1 MSSCL
6 LNPWLYVT
14 YVLGNIREGHHL
26 AVWSKMNWAEGQCM
40 KWYVKGRGDIQR
52 SDMDNSD
59 NVVICQE
66 FSRCHTFS

>member
-1 MSSCL
+1 
-6 LNPWLYVT
+6 
-14 YVLGNIREGHHL
+14 
-26 AVWSKMNWAEGQCM
+26 MNWAEGQCM

-59 NVVICQE
+59 NVGICQE